1 MAVALASIHDAPQHA
16 PRPDCHRGEMIRPGQ
31 LCNAAR
37 RGDLQPG
44 AQRPSGKKR
53 EHDQR
58 NLVSKDIRFLVF
70 PSRESAEQGRSFR
83 AAEL

>member
-1 MAVALASIHDAPQHA
+1 MAAALASIHDASQHT
-16 PRPDCHRGEMIRPGQ
+16 PRTDRHREEMIRHGQ

-44 AQRPSGKKR
+44 GHRPSGKKR
-53 EHDQR
+53 EDDQR

-70 PSRESAEQGRSFR
+70 PSRESAAQGRSFR